1 MKQTF
6 EELVTTYH
14 PMIISIIKKL
24 HITKE
29 VDEYYQIGLIA
40 LWEAYKEFQNEKGS
54 LSSFIYKKIY
64 WKIVSH
70 LRKQLNTKA
79 SECSLTDEMTEIFA
93 APAIQRE
100 FSEKQLETMFK
111 DLSPYQR
118 KWLIS
123 YIFKG
128 KSLKEIASE
137 EGVSVGAVKQWRVK
151 AIRKLRRRWHMY
163 EDLFITP

>member
-1 MKQTF
+1 MKQAF
-6 EELVTTYH
+6 EELVTAYH
-14 PMIISIIKKL
+14 PMIISIMKRL

-29 VDEYYQIGLIA
+29 FDEYYQIGLIA
-40 LWEAYKEFQNEKGS
+40 LWEAYEQFQKEKGN

-70 LRKQLNTKA
+70 LRKQLNTKVN
-79 SECSLTDEMTEIFA
+79 ECTFTDEMTEILA
-93 APAIQRE
+93 ASPIQRE

-118 KWLIS
+118 KWLIA
-123 YIFKG
+123 YIFQG
-128 KSLKEIASE
+128 KNLKQIAFE
-137 EGVSVGAVKQWRVK
+137 EGVSIGAVKQWRVK
-151 AIRKLRRRWHMY
+151 ALRKLRRRWHLY